1 MSLLAQIAIFLAAAV
16 IAIPIF
22 RRFKLGS
29 VLGYLDRRHHHR
41 AGCLGLISRSRP
53 PQHIAEFG
61 IVLLMF
67 VIGLEL
73 QPSRLWV
80 LRKPIF
86 GLGWRRWW
94 LTTARIGAAAYFA
107 FGSQPG
113 NPPWSSASACPCPR
127 RPWRCSCWPSA
138 ASSIPS
144 SGAPHSASCCSRTSR
159 SCPRWPCCRCS
170 VWPRQNPRPA
180 GGWLVLKLIAV
191 LAAVII
197 GGRYV
202 LRPMLRIV
210 AATRVAEAFTAAGL
224 LIVMGT
230 ALLVSQVGLSLSLG
244 AFLAGVLL
252 ADSEFRHEL
261 EADIEPFKGLLL
273 GLFFISVGM
282 SANLAWCATNPLLI
296 IGLTLA
302 FMLLKVGVLWVIGR
316 CRGTRPMPAA
326 AWPFSLPSGGEF
338 AFVCSVWRRVSAS
351 WIADAE
357 LLVLVVTASMILSPC
372 CSRCYDVTFKPP
384 ESDSGRSTRRS
395 ELYPKVI
402 IAGFG
407 RFGQIVGRILRAKQI
422 PFTALEA
429 SQTQV
434 DFLRRFGNQVFY
446 GDASRLELLRA
457 AHAENAEVFVLAID
471 DVEASVRT
479 AELIRKHFP
488 HLKIF
493 ARARNRQHAFRL
505 MDLDVRYVIRETLV
519 SSLEMSVQVL
529 EALGLSKIKGVGNGA
544 SLSHARRSDHGET
557 AAVKDDE
564 KQVLQT
570 TANPPSSCCTCSKPT
585 ATTHETEAGHSET
598 RRRCAVPGILD
609 VLMRDSAAPWYRS
622 SRSW

>member
-22 RRFKLGS
+22 RYFKLGS
-29 VLGYLDRRHHHR
+29 VLGYLA
-41 AGCLGLISRSRP
+41 AGIIIGPASLGLISRIDTTL
-53 PQHIAEFG
+53 HIAEFG

-80 LRKPIF
+80 LRKPIL
-86 GLGWRRWW
+86 GLG
-94 LTTARIGAAAYFA
+94 LAQVLVTTAGIGSAAYFGFGQSKATALIIGFGLSMSSTALVLQVLAERGQLNSQYGRFA
-107 FGSQPG
+107 FSILLFQDIAVLPALTLLPLLGT
-113 NPPWSSASACPCPR
+113 ASA
-127 RPWRCSCWPSA
+127 
-138 ASSIPS
+138 
-144 SGAPHSASCCSRTSR
+144 RTAG
-159 SCPRWPCCRCS
+159 P
-170 VWPRQNPRPA
+170 
-180 GGWLVLKLIAV
+180 GGWLVLKFIAV
-191 LAAVII
+191 LAAVVI

-224 LIVMGT
+224 LVVIGT
-230 ALLVSQVGLSLSLG
+230 ALLVSQVGLSLPLG

-273 GLFFISVGM
+273 GLFFITVGM
-282 SANLAWCATNPLLI
+282 SANLGLALEKPWLI
-296 IGLTLA
+296 VGLILS
-302 FMLLKVGVLWVIGR
+302 FMLLKIAVLGAIGR
-316 CRGTRPMPAA
+316 LSGLSATASRGLA
-326 AWPFSLPSGGEF
+326 FSLPSGGEF
-338 AFVCSVWRRVSAS
+338 AFVLFGLSATLG
-351 WIADAE
+351 IMDTEIAE
-357 LLVLVVTASMILSPC
+357 LLVLVVTGSMILSPLLLALH
-372 CSRCYDVTFKPP
+372 DAMFKRQEPDDRPFDTP
-384 ESDSGRSTRRS
+384 E

-407 RFGQIVGRILRAKQI
+407 RFGQIVGRILRAKKI
-422 PFTALEA
+422 SFTALEA

-446 GDASRLELLRA
+446 GDASRLELLRS

-479 AELIRKHFP
+479 AQLIRKHFP

-505 MDLDVRYVIRETLV
+505 MDLDVRYSIRETLV
-519 SSLEMSVQVL
+519 SSLEMSEKVL
-529 EALGLSKIKGVGNGA
+529 ETLGLSKSKA
-544 SLSHARRSDHGET
+544 TET
-557 AAVKDDE
+557 VRQFRAHDEATIRKQHAVKDDE
-564 KQVLQT
+564 GKFLET
-570 TANPPSSCCTCSKPT
+570 TRESAEQLLHLFETDAVEPEKPSLK
-585 ATTHETEAGHSET
+585 
-598 RRRCAVPGILD
+598 RR
-609 VLMRDSAAPWYRS
+609 AAS
-622 SRSW
+622 SQ

>member
-22 RRFKLGS
+22 RYFKLGS
-29 VLGYLDRRHHHR
+29 VLGYLA
-41 AGCLGLISRSRP
+41 AGIIIGPACLGLISKIDAT
-53 PQHIAEFG
+53 QHIAEFG

-80 LRKPIF
+80 MRKSIF
-86 GLGWRRWW
+86 GLGLAQVL
-94 LTTARIGAAAYFA
+94 LTTAGIGSAAYFGLGQSWQSALIIGFGLSMSSTALVLQLLAERGQLNSQFGRSA
-107 FGSQPG
+107 FSILLFQDIAVLPALALLPLLGV
-113 NPPWSSASACPCPR
+113 
-127 RPWRCSCWPSA
+127 A
-138 ASSIPS
+138 AAKTTGP
-144 SGAPHSASCCSRTSR
+144 
-159 SCPRWPCCRCS
+159 
-170 VWPRQNPRPA
+170 
-180 GGWLVLKLIAV
+180 GGWLVFKLAAV

-224 LIVMGT
+224 LIIIGT
-230 ALLVSQVGLSLSLG
+230 ALLVSQVGLSLPLG

-273 GLFFISVGM
+273 GLFFITVGM
-282 SANLAWCATNPLLI
+282 SANLELVRERPLTI
-296 IGLTLA
+296 IGLTLS
-302 FMLLKVGVLWVIGR
+302 FMLLKVVVLRAIGR
-316 CRGTRPMPAA
+316 LSGLSTTAGRGLAL
-326 AWPFSLPSGGEF
+326 SLPSGGEF
-338 AFVCSVWRRVSAS
+338 AFVLFGLAATLGIVENE
-351 WIADAE
+351 IAE
-357 LLVLVVTASMILSPC
+357 LLVLVVTASMILSPLLLVL
-372 CSRCYDVTFKPP
+372 YDALCKKPQIDDRP
-384 ESDSGRSTRRS
+384 FDTPQ

-422 PFTALEA
+422 AFTALEA

-434 DFLRRFGNQVFY
+434 DFLRRFGNQVYY

-457 AHAENAEVFVLAID
+457 AHAENAEIFVIAVD
-471 DVEASVRT
+471 DVEASVKT

-505 MDLDVRYVIRETLV
+505 MDLDVRYTIRETLV
-519 SSLEMSVQVL
+519 SSLEMSEKVL
-529 EALGLSKIKGVGNGA
+529 ETLGLSKAKAI
-544 SLSHARRSDHGET
+544 ET
-557 AAVKDDE
+557 VRKFRTHDEATMAKQHAVKDDE
-564 KQVLQT
+564 KKFMETSRESAEQLQHLFE
-570 TANPPSSCCTCSKPT
+570 ADAAQPEQPPVKRR
-585 ATTHETEAGHSET
+585 ATKAQ
-598 RRRCAVPGILD
+598 
-609 VLMRDSAAPWYRS
+609 
-622 SRSW
+622 

>member
-29 VLGYLDRRHHHR
+29 VLGYLT
-41 AGCLGLISRSRP
+41 AGIIIGPASLGLISTVETT
-53 PQHIAEFG
+53 QDIAQFG

-80 LRKPIF
+80 LRKSIF
-86 GLGWRRWW
+86 GLGSAQVAV
-94 LTTARIGAAAYFA
+94 TTICIGGAAFFLFGQTWQSAVVLGFA
-107 FGSQPG
+107 LSMSSTALALQLLAERGQLNSQFGR
-113 NPPWSSASACPCPR
+113 SAFSILLFQDVSVLPALALLPLLGVVSAK
-127 RPWRCSCWPSA
+127 SA
-138 ASSIPS
+138 GP
-144 SGAPHSASCCSRTSR
+144 
-159 SCPRWPCCRCS
+159 
-170 VWPRQNPRPA
+170 
-180 GGWLVLKLIAV
+180 GGWLVIKLIAV
-191 LAAVII
+191 LASVII

-224 LIVMGT
+224 LIVLGT

-282 SANLAWCATNPLLI
+282 SANLALVRERPFLI
-296 IGLTLA
+296 LGLTVG
-302 FMLLKVGVLWVIGR
+302 FMMLKIGILWAIGR
-316 CRGTRPMPAA
+316 LSGLSSAASRGLAI
-326 AWPFSLPSGGEF
+326 SLPSGGEF
-338 AFVCSVWRRVSAS
+338 AFVLLGLAATIGVVDTAIS
-351 WIADAE
+351 E
-357 LLVLVVTASMILSPC
+357 LLVLVVTASMIFSPMLLAL
-372 CSRCYDVTFKPP
+372 YDVTLKANEPDERPFDTPV
-384 ESDSGRSTRRS
+384 EI
-395 ELYPKVI
+395 YPKVI

-407 RFGQIVGRILRAKQI
+407 RFGQIVGRILLARKIA
-422 PFTALEA
+422 FTALEA
-429 SQTQV
+429 NQTQV
-434 DFLRRFGNQVFY
+434 DFLRRFGNDVFY

-505 MDLDVRYVIRETLV
+505 MDLSVRYIIRETFV

-529 EALGLSKIKGVGNGA
+529 ESLGLSKSKAVA
-544 SLSHARRSDHGET
+544 TVHQFRVHDEAT
-557 AAVKDDE
+557 MAKQQAVKDDE
-564 KQVLQT
+564 
-570 TANPPSSCCTCSKPT
+570 SKFL
-585 ATTHETEAGHSET
+585 ATTRESAEQLLHLFETDTAQPEEPLA
-598 RRRCAVPGILD
+598 RRSTA
-609 VLMRDSAAPWYRS
+609 S
-622 SRSW
+622 S

>member
-1 MSLLAQIAIFLAAAV
+1 MSLLAQIAIFLASAV

-29 VLGYLDRRHHHR
+29 VLGYLT
-41 AGCLGLISRSRP
+41 AGIIIGPASLGLISTVDTTRD
-53 PQHIAEFG
+53 IAQFG

-80 LRKPIF
+80 MRRSIF
-86 GLGWRRWW
+86 GLGSAQVAI
-94 LTTARIGAAAYFA
+94 TTVFLSTAAYFVFGQTWQAALIIGFALSMSSTALALQLLAERGQLNSQFGRAA
-107 FGSQPG
+107 FSILLFQDVSVLPALALLPLLGV
-113 NPPWSSASACPCPR
+113 ASAK
-127 RPWRCSCWPSA
+127 A
-138 ASSIPS
+138 AGP
-144 SGAPHSASCCSRTSR
+144 
-159 SCPRWPCCRCS
+159 
-170 VWPRQNPRPA
+170 
-180 GGWLVLKLIAV
+180 GGWLVIKLFAV
-191 LAAVII
+191 LGAVII

-224 LIVMGT
+224 LIVLGT

-282 SANLAWCATNPLLI
+282 SANLSLVRDRPFLI
-296 IGLTLA
+296 IGLTIG
-302 FMLLKVGVLWVIGR
+302 FMVLKIVVLWTIGR
-316 CRGTRPMPAA
+316 LSGLTPAA
-326 AWPFSLPSGGEF
+326 GRGLAISLPSGGEF
-338 AFVCSVWRRVSAS
+338 AFVLLGLAAALRIVDTE
-351 WIADAE
+351 IAD
-357 LLVLVVTASMILSPC
+357 LLVLVVTASMIVSPMLLAIF
-372 CSRCYDVTFKPP
+372 DVTFKPHEP
-384 ESDSGRSTRRS
+384 DSRPFETPV
-395 ELYPKVI
+395 ELHPKVI

-407 RFGQIVGRILRAKQI
+407 RFGQIVGRILLAKKI
-422 PFTALEA
+422 AFTALEA
-429 SQTQV
+429 NQTQV
-434 DFLRRFGNQVFY
+434 DFVRRFGNQVFY

-471 DVEASVRT
+471 DVDASVRT

-505 MDLDVRYVIRETLV
+505 MDLSVRYTIRETLG

-529 EALGLSKIKGVGNGA
+529 ESLGLSKSKAVETVHRFRA
-544 SLSHARRSDHGET
+544 HDEATLARQQAIR
-557 AAVKDDE
+557 DDE
-564 KQVLQT
+564 TKFM
-570 TANPPSSCCTCSKPT
+570 
-585 ATTHETEAGHSET
+585 ATTRESAEQLLHLFEADTAQPEP
-598 RRRCAVPGILD
+598 R
-609 VLMRDSAAPWYRS
+609 AARQPS
-622 SRSW
+622 TAGSNV

>member
-29 VLGYLDRRHHHR
+29 VLGYLT
-41 AGCLGLISRSRP
+41 AGIIIGPASLGLISSVEAT
-53 PQHIAEFG
+53 QNIAQFG

-80 LRKPIF
+80 LRRSIF
-86 GLGWRRWW
+86 GLGTAQV
-94 LTTARIGAAAYFA
+94 LVTTIGVGAAAYFI
-107 FGSQPG
+107 FGQTWQVRARHRLRPVDVLDG
-113 NPPWSSASACPCPR
+113 AGAAAAR
-127 RPWRCSCWPSA
+127 RARA
-138 ASSIPS
+138 AQF
-144 SGAPHSASCCSRTSR
+144 A
-159 SCPRWPCCRCS
+159 
-170 VWPRQNPRPA
+170 VWPLRIQRPA
-180 GGWLVLKLIAV
+180 VSRRLGHARARAAAAARASPRQKSAGPGGWLVIKLIAV
-191 LAAVII
+191 LGTVII

-202 LRPMLRIV
+202 LRPMLRII
-210 AATRVAEAFTAAGL
+210 AASRVAEAFTAAGL
-224 LIVMGT
+224 LIVLGT

-244 AFLAGVLL
+244 SFLAGVLL

-282 SANLAWCATNPLLI
+282 SANLGLVREKPFLI
-296 IGLTLA
+296 IGLTVCLVA
-302 FMLLKVGVLWVIGR
+302 FKIVVLWAIGR
-316 CRGTRPMPAA
+316 ISGLSQHASRGFAI
-326 AWPFSLPSGGEF
+326 SLPSGGEF
-338 AFVCSVWRRVSAS
+338 AFVLFGLAAS
-351 WIADAE
+351 LQIMDSQTAD
-357 LLVLVVTASMILSPC
+357 LLVLVVTASMVLSPVLLAL
-372 CSRCYDVTFKPP
+372 YDVTFKRS
-384 ESDSGRSTRRS
+384 ESDGRPFDTPV

-422 PFTALEA
+422 AFTALEA

-471 DVEASVRT
+471 DVEASVKT
-479 AELIRKHFP
+479 AELIRQHFP

-505 MDLDVRYVIRETLV
+505 MDLDVRYIIRETLV

-529 EALGLSKIKGVGNGA
+529 EALGPVEIHSKGDGA
-544 SLSHARRSDHGET
+544 SIPRARRSDHGQ
-557 AAVKDDE
+557 AAGRE
-564 KQVLQT
+564 
-570 TANPPSSCCTCSKPT
+570 
-585 ATTHETEAGHSET
+585 G
-598 RRRCAVPGILD
+598 R
-609 VLMRDSAAPWYRS
+609 
-622 SRSW
+622 

>member
-22 RRFKLGS
+22 RYFKLGS
-29 VLGYLDRRHHHR
+29 VLGYLA
-41 AGCLGLISRSRP
+41 AGIIIGPAGFGLISKIDTT
-53 PQHIAEFG
+53 QHIGEFG

-80 LRKPIF
+80 MRKPIF
-86 GLGWRRWW
+86 GLG
-94 LTTARIGAAAYFA
+94 LAQVLVTTASVSSAAYFGFDQTRGSALVIGFGLSMSSTALVLQVLAERGQLNSQFGRSA
-107 FGSQPG
+107 FSILLFQDIAVLPALALLPLLGV
-113 NPPWSSASACPCPR
+113 
-127 RPWRCSCWPSA
+127 A
-138 ASSIPS
+138 A
-144 SGAPHSASCCSRTSR
+144 ARTAG
-159 SCPRWPCCRCS
+159 P
-170 VWPRQNPRPA
+170 
-180 GGWLVLKLIAV
+180 GGWLALKFVAV
-191 LAAVII
+191 LGAVVI

-224 LIVMGT
+224 LVVIGT

-273 GLFFISVGM
+273 GLFFITVGM
-282 SANLAWCATNPLLI
+282 SANLGLALEKPGLI
-296 IGLTLA
+296 IGLTLS
-302 FMLLKVGVLWVIGR
+302 FMLLKIAVLLGIGR
-316 CRGTRPMPAA
+316 FSGLSPTASRGLA
-326 AWPFSLPSGGEF
+326 FSLPSGGEF
-338 AFVCSVWRRVSAS
+338 AFVLFGLGATLG
-351 WIADAE
+351 IMDTEIAE
-357 LLVLVVTASMILSPC
+357 LLVLVVTGSMILSPLLLALH
-372 CSRCYDVTFKPP
+372 DALFKKKERDDRPFDTP
-384 ESDSGRSTRRS
+384 E

-407 RFGQIVGRILRAKQI
+407 RFGQIVGRILSAKKI
-422 PFTALEA
+422 SFTALEA
-429 SQTQV
+429 NQTQV

-446 GDASRLELLRA
+446 GDASRLELLRS
-457 AHAENAEVFVLAID
+457 AHAENAEVFVLAVD

-505 MDLDVRYVIRETLV
+505 MDLDVRYTIRETLA
-519 SSLEMSVQVL
+519 SSLEMSEKVL
-529 EALGLSKIKGVGNGA
+529 ETLGLSKSKAIETV
-544 SLSHARRSDHGET
+544 RRFRAHDEAT
-557 AAVKDDE
+557 MATQQAVKDDE
-564 KQVLQT
+564 GKFQQT
-570 TANPPSSCCTCSKPT
+570 VRESAEQLLHLFETDEAQPEEPPLKRRAASSQ
-585 ATTHETEAGHSET
+585 
-598 RRRCAVPGILD
+598 
-609 VLMRDSAAPWYRS
+609 
-622 SRSW
+622 

>member
-1 MSLLAQIAIFLAAAV
+1 MSLLAQIAIYLAAAV

-29 VLGYLDRRHHHR
+29 VLGYLT
-41 AGCLGLISRSRP
+41 AGIIIGPASLGLISSLETT
-53 PQHIAEFG
+53 QDIAQFG

-80 LRKPIF
+80 LRKSIF
-86 GLGWRRWW
+86 GLGSAQVA
-94 LTTARIGAAAYFA
+94 LTTLCIGAIAYLFFHRGWETSLIIGFGLSMSSTALALQLLAERGQLNSQFGRSA
-107 FGSQPG
+107 FSILLFQDVSVLPALALLPLLGV
-113 NPPWSSASACPCPR
+113 ASAK
-127 RPWRCSCWPSA
+127 A
-138 ASSIPS
+138 AGP
-144 SGAPHSASCCSRTSR
+144 
-159 SCPRWPCCRCS
+159 
-170 VWPRQNPRPA
+170 
-180 GGWLVLKLIAV
+180 GGWLLVKLIAV
-191 LAAVII
+191 LATVII

-202 LRPMLRIV
+202 LGPLLRIV

-224 LIVMGT
+224 LIVLGT

-282 SANLAWCATNPLLI
+282 SANLELVRERPFAI
-296 IGLTLA
+296 IGLTMG
-302 FMLLKVGVLWVIGR
+302 FMILKVGILYLIGR
-316 CRGTRPMPAA
+316 LSGLSERASRGLAI
-326 AWPFSLPSGGEF
+326 SLPSGGEF
-338 AFVCSVWRRVSAS
+338 AFVLFGLAASLGIIDTQSAQ
-351 WIADAE
+351 
-357 LLVLVVTASMILSPC
+357 LLVLVVTASMILSPVLLAL
-372 CSRCYDVTFKPP
+372 YDVTFKAD
-384 ESDSGRSTRRS
+384 ESDSRPFDTPV

-407 RFGQIVGRILRAKQI
+407 RFGQIVGRILLAKKI
-422 PFTALEA
+422 AFTALEA
-429 SQTQV
+429 NQTQV
-434 DFLRRFGNQVFY
+434 NFLRRFGNEVFY

-471 DVEASVRT
+471 DVEASIRT
-479 AELIRKHFP
+479 VELIRKHFP

-505 MDLDVRYVIRETLV
+505 MDLEVRYTIRETLG

-529 EALGLSKIKGVGNGA
+529 ESLGLSKSKAI
-544 SLSHARRSDHGET
+544 ET
-557 AAVKDDE
+557 VHQFRIHDEATMAKQQAVRDDE
-564 KQVLQT
+564 
-570 TANPPSSCCTCSKPT
+570 SKFL
-585 ATTHETEAGHSET
+585 ATTRESAEQLLQLFEA
-598 RRRCAVPGILD
+598 D
-609 VLMRDSAAPWYRS
+609 VSQPEK
-622 SRSW
+622 

>member
-29 VLGYLDRRHHHR
+29 VLGYLT
-41 AGCLGLISRSRP
+41 AGIIIGPSVLGLIDTIDTT
-53 PQHIAEFG
+53 QHIAEFG

-80 LRKPIF
+80 MRKPIF
-86 GLGWRRWW
+86 GLGSAQVL
-94 LTTARIGAAAYFA
+94 LTSLCIGVAAYFSIGPTWQSALVIGFGLSMSSTALALQLLAERGQLNSQFGRSAFSILLFQDVSVLPALALLPLLGAAAERSH
-107 FGSQPG
+107 GPG
-113 NPPWSSASACPCPR
+113 
-127 RPWRCSCWPSA
+127 
-138 ASSIPS
+138 
-144 SGAPHSASCCSRTSR
+144 GYL
-159 SCPRWPCCRCS
+159 
-170 VWPRQNPRPA
+170 
-180 GGWLVLKLIAV
+180 LVAKLIGV
-191 LAAVII
+191 LAAVIV

-210 AATRVAEAFTAAGL
+210 AATQVAEAFTAAGL
-224 LIVMGT
+224 LIVLGT

-252 ADSEFRHEL
+252 ADSEYRHEL

-273 GLFFISVGM
+273 GLFFITVGM
-282 SANLAWCATNPLLI
+282 SANLSLVYQRPLQL
-296 IGLTLA
+296 LA
-302 FMLLKVGVLWVIGR
+302 ITVGFMAIKVTVLWAIGR
-316 CRGTRPMPAA
+316 MSGLSSTASRGLAI
-326 AWPFSLPSGGEF
+326 SLPSGGEF
-338 AFVCSVWRRVSAS
+338 AFVLFGLAATLGIMDPETS
-351 WIADAE
+351 E
-357 LLVLVVTASMILSPC
+357 LLVLAVTASMILSPMLLAL
-372 CSRCYDVTFKPP
+372 YELTFKPR
-384 ESDSGRSTRRS
+384 EAETRPFDTPQ

-407 RFGQIVGRILRAKQI
+407 RFGQIVGRILRAKKI
-422 PFTALEA
+422 AFTALEA

-457 AHAENAEVFVLAID
+457 AHAENAEVLVLAVD

-479 AELIRKHFP
+479 AELVRKHFP

-505 MDLDVRYVIRETLV
+505 LDLEVRYIIRETYV

-529 EALGLSKIKGVGNGA
+529 ESLGQSK
-544 SLSHARRSDHGET
+544 ARAVEAVRRFRTHDEET
-557 AAVKDDE
+557 LAKQYSVKDDE
-564 KQVLQT
+564 NKFLQT
-570 TANPPSSCCTCSKPT
+570 SRESAEQLQQLFETDLDSDAMPVKPRRSV
-585 ATTHETEAGHSET
+585 AGS
-598 RRRCAVPGILD
+598 
-609 VLMRDSAAPWYRS
+609 
-622 SRSW
+622 

>member
-29 VLGYLDRRHHHR
+29 VLGYLT
-41 AGCLGLISRSRP
+41 AGIIIGPSVLGLIDTIDTT
-53 PQHIAEFG
+53 QHIAEFG

-80 LRKPIF
+80 MRKPIF
-86 GLGWRRWW
+86 GLGSAQVL
-94 LTTARIGAAAYFA
+94 LTSLCIGVAAYFSIGPTWQSALVIGFGLSMSSTALALQLLAERGQLNSQFGRSAFSILLFQDVSVLPALALLPLLGAAAERSH
-107 FGSQPG
+107 GPG
-113 NPPWSSASACPCPR
+113 
-127 RPWRCSCWPSA
+127 
-138 ASSIPS
+138 
-144 SGAPHSASCCSRTSR
+144 GYL
-159 SCPRWPCCRCS
+159 
-170 VWPRQNPRPA
+170 
-180 GGWLVLKLIAV
+180 LVAKLIGV
-191 LAAVII
+191 LAAVIV

-210 AATRVAEAFTAAGL
+210 AATQVAEAFTAAGL
-224 LIVMGT
+224 LIVLGT

-252 ADSEFRHEL
+252 ADSEYRHEL

-273 GLFFISVGM
+273 GLFFITVGM
-282 SANLAWCATNPLLI
+282 SANLSLVYQRPLQL
-296 IGLTLA
+296 LA
-302 FMLLKVGVLWVIGR
+302 ITVGFMAIKVIVLWAIGR
-316 CRGTRPMPAA
+316 MSGLSSTASRGLAI
-326 AWPFSLPSGGEF
+326 SLPSGGEF
-338 AFVCSVWRRVSAS
+338 AFVLFGLAATLGIMDPETS
-351 WIADAE
+351 E
-357 LLVLVVTASMILSPC
+357 LLVLAVTASMILSPMLLAL
-372 CSRCYDVTFKPP
+372 YELTFKPR
-384 ESDSGRSTRRS
+384 EAETRPFDTPQ

-407 RFGQIVGRILRAKQI
+407 RFGQIVGRILRAKKI
-422 PFTALEA
+422 AFTALEA

-457 AHAENAEVFVLAID
+457 AHAENAEVLVLAVD

-479 AELIRKHFP
+479 AELVRKHFP

-505 MDLDVRYVIRETLV
+505 LDLEVRYIIRETYV

-529 EALGLSKIKGVGNGA
+529 ETLGQSKARALEAV
-544 SLSHARRSDHGET
+544 RRFRTHDEET
-557 AAVKDDE
+557 LAKQYSVKDDE
-564 KQVLQT
+564 NKFLQT
-570 TANPPSSCCTCSKPT
+570 SRESAEQLQQLFETDLDSDAMPVKPRRSV
-585 ATTHETEAGHSET
+585 AGS
-598 RRRCAVPGILD
+598 
-609 VLMRDSAAPWYRS
+609 
-622 SRSW
+622 